1 MAETKTRSNSQAAK
15 AKPASGAET
24 KPRRRRITKRKATE
38 DLMRKHFEDL
48 ANRDLRAIAEN
59 WREDGVEEMV
69 PTGVLRGRDAIIRHL
84 ADLFAAVPDLE
95 TTLTRLVAG
104 DSDAAVEWRMRGTFS
119 GAPYQGLEPTGSQ
132 VEIRA
137 FELFE
142 LEDGQITS
150 TTVYYDG
157 LSFARQ
163 IGMMPALDSGAE
175 RAMKNAFN
183 AVTKVRRTI
192 QERRSG

>member
-1 MAETKTRSNSQAAK
+1 VAETKTPSDSK
-15 AKPASGAET
+15 AKDATET
-24 KPRRRRITKRKATE
+24 KAPRRRRITKRKATE
-38 DLMRKHFEDL
+38 DLLRAHFQHL
-48 ANRDLRAIAEN
+48 ADRDLRAIAEN

-69 PTGVLRGRDAIIRHL
+69 PTGVLRGRDAIVRNL
-84 ADLFAAVPDLE
+84 ADMFAAVPDME
-95 TTLTRLVAG
+95 TTLTRLIAG
-104 DSDAAVEWRMRGTFS
+104 DTTAAAEWRMQGTFS
-119 GAPYQGLEPTGSQ
+119 GSAYQGLEPTGTR
-132 VEIRA
+132 VEIRG

-142 LEDGQITS
+142 LRDGQIAS